1 MPEILIQGI
10 KVVAVVTALLTAV
23 AYLVLAE
30 RKFAGYIQDRIGPN
44 RVGPWGL
51 FQPLADLGKFL
62 VKEDL
67 DPGQVSKT
75 LYLMAPVLA
84 MVPPLLAFAVVPF
97 GIPMPVGEGGIPMV
111 VADLDIGMLFVF
123 AISSIGVFGLT
134 LGGWSSNS
142 KFALMGGVRSAA
154 QMVSYELVLGM
165 AVIGVFMIAGTLNL
179 TGIVSKQIEIG
190 WFGWGICTQ
199 PLGFLLFFIAV
210 FAETNRL
217 PFDLPEAEQELASGY
232 HTEYSAMKF
241 ALFFLGEYAAMV
253 VGCAITVTLFLGG
266 WAIPFV
272 TLDYANP
279 TWLTWALSI
288 ISFAGKTGLLLFVF
302 IWVRWTLPRFRYD
315 QLMRLGW
322 QVMLPLALLNIVVT
336 AIVKVVLL

>member
-1 MPEILIQGI
+1 MPEILIHGI
-10 KVVAVVTALLTAV
+10 KVIAVIGALLTGV

-30 RKFAGYIQDRIGPN
+30 RKFAGFIQDRVGPN
-44 RVGPWGL
+44 RVGPWGV

-62 VKEDL
+62 LKEDL
-67 DPGQVSKT
+67 TPGHVSKFFYA
-75 LYLMAPVLA
+75 LAPVLA
-84 MVPPLLAFAVVPF
+84 MVPPLVAFAVVPF
-97 GIPMPVGEGGIPMV
+97 GIPMPLGEGIPMV
-111 VADLDIGMLFVF
+111 IADLDIGMLFVF
-123 AISSIGVFGLT
+123 AITSIGVYGLT
-134 LGGWSSNS
+134 LGGWASNS

-165 AVIGVFMIAGTLNL
+165 AVIGVFMIAGSLNM
-179 TGIVSKQIEIG
+179 TAIVSKQIDMGLWNIV
-190 WFGWGICTQ
+190 TQ
-199 PLGFLLFFIAV
+199 PLGFLLFYIAV

-217 PFDLPEAEQELASGY
+217 PFDMPEAETELAAGY

-253 VGCAITVTLFLGG
+253 VGSAVTVTLFLGG
-266 WAIPFV
+266 WSIPFV
-272 TLDYANP
+272 NLDYANP

-288 ISFAGKTGLLLFVF
+288 GSFAAKTAVLLFVF

-322 QVMLPLALLNIVVT
+322 QILLPLALLNIVVT
-336 AIVKVVLL
+336 AIVKVVIL